1 MADSTTEDSREN
13 QKAAGDDVVAKG
25 MSNDN
30 IDNASSPHSE
40 APDVKMEMAPQPEM
54 PEPDPPRKEDTVLST
69 GAFEEE
75 EDEDVKL
82 GSNSQKVDGADDDD
96 SSHQDPVML
105 KKELDTKKDSMTL
118 ESSSGIEFKSK
129 DGKGSNEV
137 QGAKSCSDTEDKERE
152 AQDTRMCS
160 DIENDEERVL
170 SIENHGFEMVTE
182 NETKI
187 ELGNASARMEVGRN
201 NELVGEFANTQK
213 NVQCEADVKP
223 TTNTFV
229 LDKNDLLVDEPETE
243 EDQAA
248 FMKELE
254 AFHKVRCLEFKP
266 PKFYGEP
273 LNCLKS
279 VLFPD

>member
-1 MADSTTEDSREN
+1 MADSTIEDSREN
-13 QKAAGDDVVAKG
+13 QKAAGDDVVSGLAKG
-25 MSNDN
+25 MSYDN
-30 IDNASSPHSE
+30 IDNASAPHSE
-40 APDVKMEMAPQPEM
+40 APDVKIKMAPQPEM
-54 PEPDPPRKEDTVLST
+54 PEHDPPRKEDTVLST
-69 GAFEEE
+69 SAIEEE
-75 EDEDVKL
+75 VEDGHVKL
-82 GSNSQKVDGADDDD
+82 GSNCQKVDGADDDD
-96 SSHQDPVML
+96 SSHQDPLTL

-118 ESSSGIEFKSK
+118 DSSSGIEFKSK
-129 DGKGSNEV
+129 DGKGLNEV

-170 SIENHGFEMVTE
+170 NIENHGFEMVTE
-182 NETKI
+182 NEAKM
-187 ELGNASARMEVGRN
+187 ELGNASAGMEDGRN
-201 NELVGEFANTQK
+201 NELVGEFANTEK
-213 NVQCEADVKP
+213 NVQCEADMKP

-229 LDKNDLLVDEPETE
+229 LDKNDLLVDEAETE

-273 LNCLKS
+273 LNCLK
-279 VLFPD
+279 